1 MLFATVQE
9 EHSAAGPVAAQE
21 GTGSP
26 SRERKSRLRLE
37 RGREAA
43 GAEGRGE
50 GMAAGEYGKGRVTC
64 NKGGKGFKQRG

>member
-1 MLFATVQE
+1 MQQGQWLLRREQE
-9 EHSAAGPVAAQE
+9 AHPEREKAG
-21 GTGSP
+21 
-26 SRERKSRLRLE
+26 LDW
-37 RGREAA
+37 REAA